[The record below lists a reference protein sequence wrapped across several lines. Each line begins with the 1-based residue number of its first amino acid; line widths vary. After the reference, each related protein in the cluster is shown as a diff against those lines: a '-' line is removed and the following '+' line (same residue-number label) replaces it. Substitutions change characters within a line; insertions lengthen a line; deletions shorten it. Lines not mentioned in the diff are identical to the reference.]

1 MNELFEIISEKENL
15 PEVIPGE
22 VAPLMLAH
30 VGDAIHEVV
39 VRSIV
44 LSKGNRQIEKVH
56 KNTTRYVNAGAQAAM
71 ADILMDILTEEELDI
86 YKRGRNAK
94 AYTKAKNAS
103 IGDYRKATGFEALM
117 GYLYLSGKTE
127 RMVDLLHIA
136 IEKYDEML
144 KASGSKQ

>member
-1 MNELFEIISEKENL
+1 MNELFELISKKENL

-39 VRSIV
+39 IRSIV

-71 ADILMDILTEEELDI
+71 ADILMEDLTEEELDI

-144 KASGSKQ
+144 NSLGDK